1 MLEIKEMLPQDEAA
15 VLPMVNGFYHSD
27 AVEHQVDEKILRK
40 TFLDAVSGDCPA
52 LRGVTLWEGEKM
64 VGFAYLTTFY
74 ACEVGGVTVMLEEI
88 YLDDSCRGKGYGTE
102 FFQWM
107 FREYPGAARFRLEV
121 TGDNDRAARLY
132 EKLGF
137 TFMSYRQ
144 MIKDRIL

>member
-27 AVEHQVDEKILRK
+27 AVDHQVDEKILRK

-74 ACEVGGVTVMLEEI
+74 ACEVGGRDLSGR
-88 YLDDSCRGKGYGTE
+88 LLPGKGIRNRI
-102 FFQWM
+102 FPVDV
-107 FREYPGAARFRLEV
+107 PGVSRGRPLPP
-121 TGDNDRAARLY
+121 GSDGR
-132 EKLGF
+132 
-137 TFMSYRQ
+137 
-144 MIKDRIL
+144 